1 MGKKI
6 KDIKSKIEDFE
17 YYQNGFAHLS
27 GAWVK
32 VKNLR
37 LTTKVARYD
46 VTICS
51 GEGEPE
57 EKFYDCE
64 YPLEKLELALSK

>member
-6 KDIKSKIEDFE
+6 QNLKSKIEDYE
-17 YYQNGFAHLS
+17 YYHNGFNHLS

-32 VKNLR
+32 VKNLIVNK
-37 LTTKVARYD
+37 TVARCD
-46 VTICS
+46 VTLCS

-57 EKFYDCE
+57 EKFQACE